1 MSRLASAVLFFAAVA
16 FVLCVEYEMATWLG
30 IGLLLV
36 AMCGLAVVGLAL
48 ACAPLGCD
56 NQSGF
61 YVCRRPRV
69 ATHIPYHR
77 FSQSV
82 RVRL

>member
-1 MSRLASAVLFFAAVA
+1 MNRVASVVLFLAAA
-16 FVLCVEYEMATWLG
+16 AAALYVECEMAMWLG

-36 AMCGLAVVGLAL
+36 VACGLAVVGLAL
-48 ACAPLGCD
+48 ACAPLGHD
-56 NQSGF
+56 SHSGF
-61 YVCRRPRV
+61 YVCRPPRV
-69 ATHIPYHR
+69 ATHIPFHR